1 MNRFGIQR
9 PLSKK
14 KCFLILSL
22 LPLYFI
28 VVGLFMQPVDQI
40 FHGIVEII
48 REPDFLI
55 TDYFVIGG
63 VGAAFINAGVLT
75 LICIG
80 IMYALDM
87 NFDGHTRYI
96 YLPDVWFLP
105 VRKKSVKHLDDSGGC
120 VLIRKVS

>member
-40 FHGIVEII
+40 FRGIVEII
-48 REPDFLI
+48 AVFSHALFLCVRVQLF
-55 TDYFVIGG
+55 Y
-63 VGAAFINAGVLT
+63 AF
-75 LICIG
+75 
-80 IMYALDM
+80 
-87 NFDGHTRYI
+87 
-96 YLPDVWFLP
+96 
-105 VRKKSVKHLDDSGGC
+105 
-120 VLIRKVS
+120 

>member
-1 MNRFGIQR
+1 MEESMNRFGIQR

-75 LICIG
+75 PICIG

-87 NFDGHTRYI
+87 NFDGTYRYI

-105 VRKKSVKHLDDSGGC
+105 VRKKSVETSA
-120 VLIRKVS
+120 

>member
-1 MNRFGIQR
+1 MEESMNRFGIQR

-75 LICIG
+75 LICI
-80 IMYALDM
+80 
-87 NFDGHTRYI
+87 

>member
-63 VGAAFINAGVLT
+63 VGAAFINAGVLVT
-75 LICIG
+75 SGEEFDRTGLG
-80 IMYALDM
+80 KGFVRMAYGFPRSQLKEALE
-87 NFDGHTRYI
+87 R
-96 YLPDVWFLP
+96 LAAAA
-105 VRKKSVKHLDDSGGC
+105 KE
-120 VLIRKVS
+120 IRK